1 MFILLG
7 IVLFSSSGDGI
18 SFPGD
23 GAAGGS
29 EDVAAPPSFPC
40 QVLSW
45 GVHKLISQLNMLLT
59 FIWTSCPCPNLT
71 WSDFE
76 NVVGQDVSE
85 ELVQEITQHLFFLQV
100 KSSWP
105 IHTKCTL
112 YHHHKS
118 KNNIE
123 TSRWSSQSW
132 TWRSTA
138 LPRPA
143 CSSPAT
149 RFRFWETSSP
159 SQCWQS
165 CKDKPANL
173 PDVVLC
179 AG

>member
-85 ELVQEITQHLFFLQV
+85 ELVQEITQHLFFLQA

-105 IHTKCTL
+105 KYLVHYTTTTWARAISKRAGEAVNPEHGDLLPSRGQRAPRQLRGSGSGKPR
-112 YHHHKS
+112 HHH
-118 KNNIE
+118 NVDE
-123 TSRWSSQSW
+123 
-132 TWRSTA
+132 
-138 LPRPA
+138 
-143 CSSPAT
+143 
-149 RFRFWETSSP
+149 
-159 SQCWQS
+159 
-165 CKDKPANL
+165 DKPANW